1 MPIYIIR
8 YAEIFLKGKNRSM
21 FEKKLVSNIK
31 DCLKKN
37 KVKYNSIKL
46 AHNRILVCSKE
57 DCSCIKYVF
66 GISSFSKATETEQDI
81 EAMKKTSFKLYKKGS
96 FRISSQRLEKSFKYN
111 SEEINRIVGAYVVKN
126 TRAPVNLEKPD
137 TNIGIELFG
146 NKAYLFNS
154 KTKGLGGL
162 PVGIEGNVA
171 LLLEDYNSLL
181 AGILMLKRGCSL
193 IVIKKHNI
201 GLKLL
206 RKFCYG
212 FNLKIAKSIP
222 KNAKAVIVND
232 TLDSIKKRN
241 FKIAIFRPLIGYN
254 TEYLKKWLTSI

>member
-162 PVGIEGNVA
+162 PVGIEG
-171 LLLEDYNSLL
+171 S
-181 AGILMLKRGCSL
+181 SL